1 MVTNLQFAAVA
12 AYLLWCLFTALTTGF
27 KHADDDV
34 ASIIDESDKNTPV
47 G

>member
-12 AYLLWCLFTALTTGF
+12 GYLLWCLFTALTTGF
-27 KHADDDV
+27 EHD
-34 ASIIDESDKNTPV
+34 

>member
-12 AYLLWCLFTALTTGF
+12 GYLLWCLFTALTTGF

-34 ASIIDESDKNTPV
+34 TSIIDESDQSTPV